1 MRMTVIGTG
10 YLGAVHAACMAD
22 IGHEVLGVD
31 SDPRKVELLR
41 QGRPPFYEPGLDEL
55 LKDAVRGGRLSFATS
70 LAEAARFADVH
81 FICVGTPQRQDSHH
95 ADLRVLHAVVD
106 ELAPQLT
113 RDSLI
118 VGKSTVPV
126 GTAAA
131 ISERIAGLAPPGIRV
146 EVAWNPEFLREGTA
160 VNDTLTPD
168 RLVVGSDSSAAADVL
183 RGVYQPMVAA
193 GTPFISTD
201 VSTAELVKVSSNAFL
216 ATKISFINVIS
227 DVCEAVG
234 GDITTLSEALGQ
246 DSRIG
251 PSYLTPG
258 IGFGGSCLAKD
269 VRAFVARATELGLAD
284 SISLLREVDEY
295 NVRRRRLAV
304 ETAKDVLG
312 GSLADQN
319 VAVLGAAFK
328 PDTDDVRD
336 SPALHVAAAIQEQ
349 GAYVR
354 VHDPKASENAR
365 AMAPSL
371 DYAQSAEKACE
382 SADVVLHLTE
392 WRQYRDLDP
401 AALGSIV
408 RRRRLVDGRNA
419 LPARRWQEAGWTV
432 RGLGLGRAAS

>member
-10 YLGAVHAACMAD
+10 YLGVVHAACMAD

-31 SDPRKVELLR
+31 TDPRKVELLR
-41 QGRPPFYEPGLDEL
+41 QGRPPFYEPGLDQL
-55 LKDAVRGGRLSFATS
+55 LKDAVRGGRLGFATS
-70 LAEAARFADVH
+70 LADAATFADVH
-81 FICVGTPQRQDSHH
+81 FVCVGTPQRQDSQH
-95 ADLRVLHAVVD
+95 ADLSALHAVIDDLV
-106 ELAPQLT
+106 PQLT

-131 ISERIAGLAPPGIRV
+131 ISERIAGLAPPGVRV

-168 RLVVGSDSSAAADVL
+168 RLVVGSDSSAAADLL

-201 VSTAELVKVSSNAFL
+201 FSTAELVKVSANAFL

-227 DVCEAVG
+227 DVCEAAG
-234 GDITTLSEALGQ
+234 GDIKTLSEALGH

-251 PSYLTPG
+251 SSYLTAG

-269 VRAFVARATELGLAD
+269 VRGFVARATELGLGD
-284 SISLLREVDEY
+284 SIALLREVDEY

-304 ETAKDVLG
+304 ETTKDVLG
-312 GSLADQN
+312 GSLAHQN

-336 SPALHVAAAIQEQ
+336 SPALHVAAAIQDQ

-354 VHDPKASENAR
+354 VHDPKANENAR
-365 AMAPSL
+365 AMAPGL

-408 RRRRLVDGRNA
+408 RQRRLVDGRNA
-419 LPARRWQEAGWTV
+419 LPAQRWQDAGWMV
-432 RGLGLGRAAS
+432 RGLGLGRAS